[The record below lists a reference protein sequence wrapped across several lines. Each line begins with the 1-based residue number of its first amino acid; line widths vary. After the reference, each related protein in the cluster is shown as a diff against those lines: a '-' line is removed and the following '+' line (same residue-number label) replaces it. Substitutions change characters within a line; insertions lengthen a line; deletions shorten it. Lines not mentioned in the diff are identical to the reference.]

1 MLAIVRSAT
10 LLGVTGSPVTV
21 EVHVSTGL
29 PSFTIVG
36 LPDASCREARD
47 RVRAALLSS
56 GLTWNQQRITV
67 NLAPSAL
74 RKVGAGLDLA
84 IAMGLLVANGDLP
97 ADALEGTGFVGELSL
112 DGSVRAVVGTL
123 PLAAA
128 TGTRRVVVAAS
139 AVPEASLV
147 AEVDVRGA
155 SHLTQLVDALKMSG
169 PWADPPPVEAHA
181 PPDPPPDL
189 SDVRGQPLARLALT
203 IAAAGGHH
211 LLFVGPPGAGKTMLA
226 QRLPGILPPLDPG
239 VALDVA
245 RIRSAAGQQLPSDR
259 LDIRPPFRSPHHGA
273 SVVALV
279 GGGSHFL
286 RPGEISLAH
295 GGVLFL
301 DELGEFAPAALD
313 GLRQPLE
320 EGVVRVSRAHA
331 SAELPARFLLVAAS
345 NPCPCGEGS
354 GSGRCRCDAAAIKR
368 YGRRLSGPLLDRFDL
383 RLPVSRPVPEE
394 LMATTPGEPSAIVA
408 ARVATARSV
417 ALARQGRSNAELS
430 GSELDRLVPLKPAAA
445 RLLRWELRN
454 GNLSARGYQRLRRV
468 VRTIGDLNG
477 EDGPADEAAVSLALR
492 LRADV
497 AVGEGRP

>member
-1 MLAIVRSAT
+1 MLAIVHSAT

-21 EVHVSTGL
+21 EVHVSSGL

-84 IAMGLLVANGDLP
+84 IAVGLLVANGDLP
-97 ADALEGTGFVGELSL
+97 ADALENTGFVGELGL
-112 DGSVRAVVGTL
+112 DGSVRAVAGTL

-128 TGTRRVVVAAS
+128 TGTRRVVVAAG

-147 AEVDVRGA
+147 TEVEVRGA
-155 SHLTQLVDALKMSG
+155 SHLVQLVEALKMVG
-169 PWADPPPVEAHA
+169 PWAEPPSVAVAA

-189 SDVRGQPLARLALT
+189 AEVRGQPLARLALT

-226 QRLPGILPPLDPG
+226 QRLPGILPPLDSAM
-239 VALDVA
+239 ALDVA
-245 RIRSAAGQQLPSDR
+245 RIRSATGHALPAR
-259 LDIRPPFRSPHHGA
+259 LDVRPPFRSPHHGA

-345 NPCPCGEGS
+345 NPCPCGEGP
-354 GSGRCRCDAAAIKR
+354 GSGRCRCDTAAIKR

-394 LMATTPGEPSAIVA
+394 LMASTPGEPSAVVG
-408 ARVATARSV
+408 ARVAAARAV
-417 ALARQGRSNAELS
+417 GLERQGRLNAELS
-430 GSELDRLVPLKPAAA
+430 VTELDRLVPLTAQSQ
-445 RLLRWELRN
+445 RLLRHDLRL
-454 GNLSARGYQRLRRV
+454 GRLSARGYQRLRRII
-468 VRTIGDLNG
+468 RTLLDLSGD
-477 EDGPADEAAVSLALR
+477 EGPADEATVALAMR

-497 AVGEGRP
+497 AVGEVGP